1 MTTLDTRPE
10 DVTDPEASATWRPL
24 GWPQTLAMN
33 FGPAAIAFAAVLALA
48 PLLARLGLPRFFSFT
63 IAEALVLT
71 PIELG
76 LLLRA
81 APRATGRWSLRALP
95 SVLAYR
101 RPLTR
106 RMILLIPVLFGL
118 ALAIYVAYTPVG
130 NALGGGL
137 AGIYP
142 HWLIAGNNAPAGF
155 SKAVLV
161 STLPATLAVD
171 SVINPTVRRTVL
183 PRIPAAPPAGGR
195 LAGDEPTAGRAG
207 VNGRDYRAAPAPAA
221 GLGVLLEA
229 KAMHTGRP
237 ARNHFPRVGAR
248 PRHRVRSLG

>member
-10 DVTDPEASATWRPL
+10 DVRDPEASATWRPL
-24 GWPQTLAMN
+24 GWHQTLLMN
-33 FGPAAIAFAAVLALA
+33 LGPAAIAFAAVLALA
-48 PLLARLGLPRFFSFT
+48 PLLARHGLPRFFSFAV
-63 IAEALVLT
+63 AEALVLT
-71 PIELG
+71 PIELR

-81 APRATGRWSLRALP
+81 AHRATGRWSLRALP

-118 ALAIYVAYTPVG
+118 ALAIYAAYTPVG

-155 SKAVLV
+155 SK
-161 STLPATLAVD
+161 SSPGIYPAGDAGRRRRD
-171 SVINPTVRRTVL
+171 QPHGRRTVL
-183 PRIPAAPPAGGR
+183 PRVPAAPPAGGR
-195 LAGDEPTAGRAG
+195 LAGDPAVGAGRGCAS
-207 VNGRDYRAAPAPAA
+207 P
-221 GLGVLLEA
+221 
-229 KAMHTGRP
+229 
-237 ARNHFPRVGAR
+237 
-248 PRHRVRSLG
+248 